1 LAAHDSFAEL
11 VTGASGT
18 LPLELFGDLREA
30 VNQQHAMSGVPEL
43 PLATESDSATV
54 GRFCDNDDPFM
65 ALVVRDAPDF
75 HARSSLQR
83 RFPSRSPQPGVFTV
97 GQRRIAVIVNGRNRD
112 SGMTLPQLGS
122 LLAQSDHQE
131 RPAAGGGTSRVSVIY
146 DEGAAP
152 GFRDLLR
159 EKCMG
164 YSVEESGS
172 TLHDF
177 HAFRDDIRSLA
188 DGDAVIEHVRRDPN
202 GLGLFWYRGQDLK
215 GVKLLE
221 IAPDEGAAGVAL
233 ATQPKI
239 QEDYPLAEPLMLF
252 VHPKAPKEL
261 WEFGRFCTGP
271 VAAEIVARHG
281 FTTPHHVR
289 EHAANDRVKRFLD
302 GEGEKITAIGPSAI
316 RGLMP
321 DLASEY
327 ARAKE
332 PAQLSFKGVT
342 SDTAAVAAFGSE
354 RSGRPEMLFLTSR
367 PTDKVLGAHAEAWNQ
382 LAPTEHVLAG
392 RATAVIVNAAN
403 KLDSLPQETI
413 EAILGGETNDW
424 EVIGGTE
431 LPVPDRRQGAAGI
444 PINRFATRGHDAAA
458 LLTHGDRRRTKL
470 GRHTLLPDTKAVVAA
485 VSLDPLGIGLVNVA
499 ELPRT
504 GQTIKVLGIQIAA
517 PGPGQPAPII
527 RPTAETIRDET
538 YPYAERLFVYVARA
552 EQGVPP
558 NVLAEFIATC
568 GGSEVSA
575 ESDPV
580 RHVMS
585 VYQKHGWLPLADA
598 ARQREIEDARAEA
611 AANATQPKAS
621 KGKRK

>member
-1 LAAHDSFAEL
+1 MHVVKDDYASLGRFADDDNPFMGL
-11 VTGASGT
+11 IV
-18 LPLELFGDLREA
+18 REPPDA
-30 VNQQHAMSGVPEL
+30 HAMKCL
-43 PLATESDSATV
+43 
-54 GRFCDNDDPFM
+54 
-65 ALVVRDAPDF
+65 
-75 HARSSLQR
+75 HR
-83 RFPSRSPQPGVFTV
+83 RFPAKEPQPEIFCLGVRRLAVVVHPRNQLPRLSV
-97 GQRRIAVIVNGRNRD
+97 GEI
-112 SGMTLPQLGS
+112 GS
-122 LLAQSDHQE
+122 LVAESKQ
-131 RPAAGGGTSRVSVIY
+131 AAGWEQFGGVRRAASVY
-146 DEGAAP
+146 LQGDSP
-152 GFRDLLR
+152 GLRDLVR
-159 EKCMG
+159 EKCMAFSVKRPG
-164 YSVEESGS
+164 Y
-172 TLHDF
+172 TLLSF
-177 HAFRDDIRSLA
+177 YPFRDDIRSLA
-188 DGDAVIEHVRRDPN
+188 DGDAVIEQVRRDPN

-221 IAPDEGAAGVAL
+221 IASDEGEAAIVL
-233 ATQPKI
+233 ATEPKI
-239 QEDYPLAEPLMLF
+239 QEDYPLAEPLMLY

-302 GEGEKITAIGPSAI
+302 GEGEKITAIGPSMI

-321 DLASEY
+321 DLAAEY

-332 PAQLSFKGVT
+332 PTQLSFKGVT
-342 SDTAAVAAFGSE
+342 SDTAAVAAFVTE

-367 PTDKVLGAHAEAWNQ
+367 PTDKVLGAHAEAWHQ
-382 LAPTEHVLAG
+382 RAPTEHVLAG

-403 KLDSLPQETI
+403 KLGSLPQETI
-413 EAILGGETNDW
+413 EAILGGDTNDW
-424 EVIGGTE
+424 DLIGGTE
-431 LPVPDRRQGAAGI
+431 LPVPDRRQGAALI

-458 LLTHGDRRRTKL
+458 LLGHGDRRRTKL

-504 GQTIKVLGIQIAA
+504 GQTIKVLGVQVAA
-517 PGPGQPAPII
+517 PGPGQPAQII
-527 RPTAETIRDET
+527 HPTAETIRDET

-552 EQGVPP
+552 EQGAAP
-558 NVLAEFIATC
+558 NILAEFMATC
-568 GGSEVSA
+568 GGSEASA

-598 ARQREIEDARAEA
+598 ARQREAEDARAEPA
-611 AANATQPKAS
+611 AKATQPKVGKA
-621 KGKRK
+621 KRK